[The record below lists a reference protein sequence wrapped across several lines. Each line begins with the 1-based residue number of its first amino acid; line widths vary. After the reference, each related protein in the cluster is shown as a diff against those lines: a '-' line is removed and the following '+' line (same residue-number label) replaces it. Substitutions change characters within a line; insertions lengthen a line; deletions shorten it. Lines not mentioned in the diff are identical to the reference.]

1 MSAGATPP
9 TGPDFRALF
18 ESAPGLYLALKPD
31 LTIAAVS
38 DEYLRATMTQRE
50 AILGRG
56 LFEVFPD
63 NPGDPEATGTANLGA
78 SLQRVLAHRKPD
90 VMRDQRYDIRRPAA
104 EGGGF
109 ETRYWRPVNTPVLNA
124 AGEVRYIIH
133 QVEDVTALLSG
144 DAGRIQAEN
153 ERDRF
158 FSISLDMLCIANAD
172 GYFKR
177 LNPAFTE
184 TLGWS
189 VEELQTRPFM
199 DFVHPDDRAATLREV
214 ERQVKEGRLV
224 MQFENRYLH
233 KDGSYRTLSWRS
245 VPQPGGFMYA
255 TARDVTELRKTEAA
269 IKHLNAGLVERSV
282 QLEAANREME
292 AFCYSVS
299 HDLRAPLRSISGFS
313 EIVLE
318 DYAPQLDETGRRHL
332 NVIRGQAQR
341 MGQLIDDLLAFS
353 RMGRQQMSATVIDM
367 TDLAE
372 LAYESQ
378 GGDARA
384 RVKRFDLQPLPP
396 AYGDR
401 PMLEQVLVNLLS
413 NALKFSGRRA
423 APEIEVGGRA
433 ENGTHTY
440 YVKDNGA
447 GFDQQYANK
456 LFGVFQRLHAAE
468 EFDGTGVGLAIV
480 LRVIQRHGG
489 RVWAE
494 GRVDAG
500 ATFYFTLPAPP
511 APA

>member
-1 MSAGATPP
+1 MNAGAASSAI
-9 TGPDFRALF
+9 PDFQALF
-18 ESAPGLYLALKPD
+18 EAAPGLYLVLLPD
-31 LTIAAVS
+31 LTIVAVS
-38 DEYLRATMTQRE
+38 DAYLRATMTQRE
-50 AILGRG
+50 SILGRG

-63 NPGDPEATGTANLGA
+63 NPGDPEATGTANLSA

-124 AGEVRYIIH
+124 AGEVSYIIH

-144 DAGRIQAEN
+144 NAGRILAEN

-189 VEELQTRPFM
+189 VEELQARPFI

-224 MQFENRYLH
+224 MQFENRYRH
-233 KDGSYRTLSWRS
+233 KDGTYRTLSWRS

-255 TARDVTELRKTEAA
+255 TARDVTELRRTETS
-269 IKHLNAGLVERSV
+269 IKELNAGLVERSA
-282 QLEAANREME
+282 QIEAANRELE

-318 DYAPQLDETGRRHL
+318 DYAPQLDEAGRRHL

-353 RMGRQQMSATVIDM
+353 RMGRQQMNADPIAM
-367 TDLAE
+367 TDLARQ
-372 LAYESQ
+372 AYENL
-378 GGDARA
+378 DPTARA
-384 RVKRFDLQPLPP
+384 RVKRFELQPLPN
-396 AYGDR
+396 AHGDR
-401 PMLEQVLVNLLS
+401 AMLEQVLVNLLS
-413 NALKFSGRRA
+413 NALKFSGRRE
-423 APEIEVGGRA
+423 APEIEVAGRV
-433 ENGTHTY
+433 ENGMHLY

-447 GFDQQYANK
+447 GFDQQYTSK

-468 EFDGTGVGLAIV
+468 EFSGTGVGLAIV
-480 LRVIQRHGG
+480 QRVIQRHGG
-489 RVWAE
+489 KVWAE
-494 GRVDAG
+494 GRLGEG

-511 APA
+511 TST